1 MITRRS
7 VLATASTL
15 TAAAALVAC
24 GKSATASS
32 RSASGS
38 AGASAA
44 GSASAPAVGSGS
56 GSAKKVSLKIVYL
69 EAPPGHTLTDLFK
82 TAKVQYETANPGST
96 VVLEPVNAAET
107 AFYTKLALMQRSA
120 STAPDLVYEDSFQVN
135 ADATAGY
142 LLPLDSYV
150 SKWSDWSQY
159 GTSVRAE
166 GTGLDGKL
174 YAIPLE
180 TDVQVIWYNKKVFAK
195 AGLPTTWQPTSWAD
209 ILSAARAVKKLPGV
223 TPINIYA
230 TKAEGEATTLR
241 GVENLLAGTA
251 GSLDTTLY
259 NHQSGKWVSGS
270 KGMLDAL
277 TFLHT
282 AYQEKLLPSTSS
294 MEDPNLSNAVNNV
307 MFPTGKLAMMVDGN
321 WVSGSWGKTG
331 TYPWATWQTDA
342 GVAALPTQDG
352 VGAKK
357 TSMSGGWTLAISSKS
372 RNPDA
377 AWDLLKLINNKSNNL
392 SYVLASSNIP
402 LRTDVIN
409 DAAYTGSAPG
419 AAFFAKLLKGT
430 NYRPALTAYPQVSEL
445 IMKAAES
452 VTVGNTD
459 PKTAQATYDQALTST
474 VGADKVKQASA

>member
-15 TAAAALVAC
+15 TAAAALAAC
-24 GKSATASS
+24 GKPATESNSPA
-32 RSASGS
+32 SAS
-38 AGASAA
+38 ASAA
-44 GSASAPAVGSGS
+44 GSATGAAAGSG
-56 GSAKKVSLKIVYL
+56 GAAAKKVSLKIVYL

-82 TAKVQYETANPGST
+82 AAKVQYETANPGST
-96 VVLEPVNAAET
+96 EVLEPINATET
-107 AFYTKLALMQRSA
+107 AFYTKLALMQRSS

-135 ADATAGY
+135 ADATAGF
-142 LLPLDSYV
+142 LQPLDGYV
-150 SKWSDWSQY
+150 GTWADWSQY

-180 TDVQVIWYNKKVFAK
+180 TDVQVIWYNKRVFAK

-251 GSLDTTLY
+251 GSLDATLY
-259 NHQSGKWVSGS
+259 SHQSGKWMSGS

-282 AYQEKLLPSTSS
+282 AYQEKMLPSTSS

-331 TYPWATWQTDA
+331 SNPWGTWRSDV

-352 VGAKK
+352 AGAKR
-357 TSMSGGWTLAISSKS
+357 TSMSGGWTLAISSRSQNK
-372 RNPDA
+372 DA
-377 AWDLLKLINNKSNNL
+377 AWELLKLINSRANNL
-392 SYVLASSNIP
+392 AYVLASSNIP
-402 LRTDVIN
+402 LRNDVIS
-409 DAAYTGSAPG
+409 DAAYSGSAPG
-419 AAFFAKLLKGT
+419 AAFFAQLLKGT

-452 VTVGNTD
+452 VTVGNTA
-459 PKTAQATYDQALTST
+459 PATAQATYDSALSST
-474 VGADKVKQASA
+474 VGADKVGQASA